1 MSQRPVSC
9 PGCTY
14 SGQPHL
20 EGCERSTY
28 SLRSIIRTSQA
39 ADAVEK
45 WVEAVMY
52 DQAVEYDEAFKVVM
66 AKIQAKISEN
76 KRQVLFFA
84 DDKFRVKTVYSNSE
98 GSAISQME
106 GVPHV
111 EVLDGGVKIGCIT
124 IENEAILELIAS
136 LATRIRRGN
145 FVVQTGYM
153 PK

>member
-28 SLRSIIRTSQA
+28 HPRVSSKLSQTT
-39 ADAVEK
+39 DAVEK
-45 WVEAVMY
+45 WIESVMW
-52 DQAVEYDEAFKVVM
+52 DQAIEYEEAFKVVM

-76 KRQVLFFA
+76 KRQLLVFA
-84 DDKFRVKTVYSNSE
+84 DSKFRVKTMYANAE
-98 GSAISQME
+98 GEVVSQME

-111 EVLDGGVKIGCIT
+111 EVLNDGVKIGCIK
-124 IENEAILELIAS
+124 IENEAILELITL
-136 LATRIRRGN
+136 LANRIRKGN
-145 FVVQTGYM
+145 FVVQAGYM